1 MSESPPPP
9 RDQEVDHE
17 AQDLFRDLDEEEPP
31 EVGNGSARSPSARAD
46 PETAEGAP
54 SETSSLVE
62 RLCRI
67 DMCEVFSPPR
77 VGLEAAKFGLKVG
90 DAMDLTTGWDFN
102 NEEDCKR
109 AEDYMD

>member
-46 PETAEGAP
+46 PGTADGVP
-54 SETSSLVE
+54 SETSSLAE
-62 RLCRI
+62 RLCRV

-102 NEEDCKR
+102 NEEDCK
-109 AEDYMD
+109 